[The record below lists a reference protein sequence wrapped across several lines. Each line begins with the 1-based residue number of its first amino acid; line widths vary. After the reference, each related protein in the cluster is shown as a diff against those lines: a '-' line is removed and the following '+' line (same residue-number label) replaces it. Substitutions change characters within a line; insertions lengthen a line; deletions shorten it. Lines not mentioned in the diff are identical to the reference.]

1 MKNKMNNRI
10 TSILKKG
17 TSSSTSM
24 ITLVLIVMII
34 GLNLINNAF
43 LSKYNVSTLVRTISF
58 TTIVAFGQTLVLL
71 TGGIDLSVA
80 GIAGVSGI
88 IASWLMVN
96 TGINPFVCILVTMIA
111 GFGAGC
117 INGLII
123 TKVKLVPFIVTLAT
137 GEVFGGFIYLITQG
151 WPIQNIPGSVT
162 AIGRG
167 MVGMVPVPTIIMIVI
182 GIILMVMLKYFPF
195 GRYIYALGGNENAA
209 RITGVKTDRIKV
221 MVYGLSGLMA
231 SIAGILITARLGAA
245 QPSVGS
251 TWVMPSVTA
260 AIIGGTSLL
269 GGQGGIGGTIIG
281 SILMGVISNAI
292 VLLEV
297 SPYAEKV
304 IVGVVVL
311 VAVAIDRIRSRMNSS
326 N

>member
-1 MKNKMNNRI
+1 MNSKI
-10 TSILKKG
+10 SSILKKG
-17 TSSSTSM
+17 NSSSASM
-24 ITLVLIVMII
+24 ITIVLIVMCI

-43 LSKYNVSTLVRTISF
+43 LSKYNVSTLIRTASF

-88 IASWLMVN
+88 ISAWLMVN
-96 TGINPFVCILVTMIA
+96 TGINPFLCILITIMA
-111 GFGAGC
+111 GFAAGC

-137 GEVFGGFIYLITQG
+137 GEIFGGLIYLITQG
-151 WPIQNIPGSVT
+151 WPIQNIPASVT
-162 AIGRG
+162 VLGRG
-167 MVGMVPVPTIIMIVI
+167 MVGMIPVPVIIMLII
-182 GIILMVMLKYFPF
+182 GIALMIVLKYFPF

-209 RITGVKTDRIKV
+209 RITGVKTDKIKII
-221 MVYGLSGLMA
+221 VYGLSGLLSA
-231 SIAGILITARLGAA
+231 IAGILITCRLGAA

-251 TWVMPSVTA
+251 GWVMPSVTA

-281 SILMGVISNAI
+281 SILMGVIANAI
-292 VLLEV
+292 VLLSI
-297 SPYAEKV
+297 SPYGEKV

-311 VAVAIDRIRSRMNSS
+311 VAVAIDRLRTNGNKS

>member
-1 MKNKMNNRI
+1 
-10 TSILKKG
+10 
-17 TSSSTSM
+17 M
-24 ITLVLIVMII
+24 ITIVLIVMCI

-43 LSKYNVSTLVRTISF
+43 LSKYNVSTLIRTASF

-88 IASWLMVN
+88 ISAWLMVN
-96 TGINPFVCILVTMIA
+96 TGINPFLCILITIMA
-111 GFGAGC
+111 GFAAGC

-123 TKVKLVPFIVTLAT
+123 TKIKLVPFIVTLAT
-137 GEVFGGFIYLITQG
+137 GEIFGGLIYLITQG
-151 WPIQNIPGSVT
+151 WPIQNIPASVT
-162 AIGRG
+162 VLGRG
-167 MVGMVPVPTIIMIVI
+167 MVGMIPVPVIIMLII
-182 GIILMVMLKYFPF
+182 GIILMIVLKYFPF

-209 RITGVKTDRIKV
+209 RITGVKTDKIKII
-221 MVYGLSGLMA
+221 VYGLSGLMSA
-231 SIAGILITARLGAA
+231 IAGILITCRLGAA

-251 TWVMPSVTA
+251 GWVMPSVTA

-281 SILMGVISNAI
+281 SILMGVIANAI
-292 VLLEV
+292 VLLEI
-297 SPYAEKV
+297 SPYGENV
-304 IVGVVVL
+304 IVGLVVL
-311 VAVAIDRIRSRMNSS
+311 VAVAIDRLRTNGNSS

>member
-1 MKNKMNNRI
+1 M
-10 TSILKKG
+10 LKKG
-17 TSSSTSM
+17 TSSSTGM

-34 GLNLINNAF
+34 GLNLVNNAF

-88 IASWLMVN
+88 VASWLMVN
-96 TGINPFVCILVTMIA
+96 TGINPFLCILITIIA

-137 GEVFGGFIYLITQG
+137 GEVFGGLIYLITQG

-167 MVGMVPVPTIIMIVI
+167 MVGMIPVPTIIMIVI
-182 GIILMVMLKYFPF
+182 GVILMVMLRYFPF

-209 RITGVKTDRIKV
+209 RITGVKTDRIKIL
-221 MVYGLSGLMA
+221 VYGLSGLMA

-304 IVGVVVL
+304 IVGIVVL

>member
-1 MKNKMNNRI
+1 MENKKNSKI
-10 TSILKKG
+10 TSMLKKG
-17 TSSSTSM
+17 TSSSTGM

-34 GLNLINNAF
+34 GLNLVNNAF

-88 IASWLMVN
+88 VASWLMVN
-96 TGINPFVCILVTMIA
+96 TGINPFVCILITIIA

-137 GEVFGGFIYLITQG
+137 GEVFGGLIYLITQG

-167 MVGMVPVPTIIMIVI
+167 MIGMIPVPTIIMIAI

-209 RITGVKTDRIKV
+209 RITGVKTDRIKIL
-221 MVYGLSGLMA
+221 VYGLSGLMA

>member
-1 MKNKMNNRI
+1 MENKKNSKI
-10 TSILKKG
+10 TSMLKKG
-17 TSSSTSM
+17 TSSSTGM

-34 GLNLINNAF
+34 GLNLVNNAF

-88 IASWLMVN
+88 VASWLMVN
-96 TGINPFVCILVTMIA
+96 TGINPFVCILITIIA

-137 GEVFGGFIYLITQG
+137 GEVFGGLIYLITQG

-167 MVGMVPVPTIIMIVI
+167 MVGMIPVPTIIMIVI

-209 RITGVKTDRIKV
+209 RITGVKTDRIKIL
-221 MVYGLSGLMA
+221 VYGLSGLMA

>member
-1 MKNKMNNRI
+1 MENKKNSKIISM
-10 TSILKKG
+10 LKRG
-17 TSSSTSM
+17 TSSSTGM

-34 GLNLINNAF
+34 GLNLVNNAF

-58 TTIVAFGQTLVLL
+58 TTIVAYGQTLVLL

-88 IASWLMVN
+88 VASWLMVN
-96 TGINPFVCILVTMIA
+96 TGINPFVCILVTIIA
-111 GFGAGC
+111 GFGVGC

-137 GEVFGGFIYLITQG
+137 GEVFGGLIYLITQG

-167 MVGMVPVPTIIMIVI
+167 MVGMIPVPTIIMIVI

-209 RITGVKTDRIKV
+209 RITGVKTDRIKIL
-221 MVYGLSGLMA
+221 VYGLSGLMA

-304 IVGVVVL
+304 IVGIVVL
-311 VAVAIDRIRSRMNSS
+311 VAVAIDRIRTRMNSS

>member
-1 MKNKMNNRI
+1 MKIKMNSKI

-17 TSSSTSM
+17 NSSSTSM
-24 ITLVLIVMII
+24 ITIVLIVMCI

-43 LSKYNVSTLVRTISF
+43 LSKYNISTLVRTISF

-88 IASWLMVN
+88 ISAWLMVN
-96 TGINPFVCILVTMIA
+96 TGINPFLCILITVIA

-137 GEVFGGFIYLITQG
+137 GEIFGGLIYLITQG
-151 WPIQNIPGSVT
+151 WPIQNIPKSV
-162 AIGRG
+162 IFLGRG
-167 MVGMVPVPTIIMIVI
+167 MVGMAPVPVIIMLVI

-209 RITGVKTDRIKV
+209 RITGVKTDRIKII
-221 MVYGLSGLMA
+221 VYGLSGLMA
-231 SIAGILITARLGAA
+231 AIAGVLITTRLGAA

-251 TWVMPSVTA
+251 GWVMPSVTA

-281 SILMGVISNAI
+281 SILIGVISNAI
-292 VLLEV
+292 VLLEI
-297 SPYAEKV
+297 SPYGEKV
-304 IVGVVVL
+304 IVGIVVL
-311 VAVAIDRIRSRMNSS
+311 IAVAIDRIRTNINNSK
-326 N
+326 

>member
-1 MKNKMNNRI
+1 MNSKI
-10 TSILKKG
+10 SSILKKG
-17 TSSSTSM
+17 NSSSASM
-24 ITLVLIVMII
+24 ITIVLIVMCI

-43 LSKYNVSTLVRTISF
+43 LSKYNVSTLIRTASF

-88 IASWLMVN
+88 ISAWLMVN
-96 TGINPFVCILVTMIA
+96 TGINPFLCILITIMA
-111 GFGAGC
+111 GFAAGC

-137 GEVFGGFIYLITQG
+137 GEIFGGLIYLITQG
-151 WPIQNIPGSVT
+151 WPIQNIPASVT
-162 AIGRG
+162 VLGRG
-167 MVGMVPVPTIIMIVI
+167 MVGMIPVPVIIMLII
-182 GIILMVMLKYFPF
+182 GIALMIVLKYFPF

-209 RITGVKTDRIKV
+209 RITGVKTDKIKII
-221 MVYGLSGLMA
+221 VYGLSGLLSA
-231 SIAGILITARLGAA
+231 IAGILITCRLGAA

-251 TWVMPSVTA
+251 GWVMPSVTA

-281 SILMGVISNAI
+281 SILMGVIANAI
-292 VLLEV
+292 VLLSI
-297 SPYAEKV
+297 SPYGEKV

-311 VAVAIDRIRSRMNSS
+311 VAVAIDRLRTNGNNS